1 MKALIAVLSLGF
13 LLSPA
18 LVMADDATAQTGTP
32 PQPSS
37 SMRQAMEQAHAQMQ
51 QMNLQARQQM
61 LASLTPAHRA
71 ALANIVGQLAISPN
85 PNYEVA
91 AQQIDRLLTQSE
103 GQAILRTHTSLR
115 TQQRAM
121 MEQMRAQFEASLTPE
136 QQAQMQA
143 RRSAMEANRGAMGQA
158 SPQDLAARTPD
169 PGRILLETAV
179 GRGEGRGGFMMHGGP
194 GPGGPPPGA

>member
-1 MKALIAVLSLGF
+1 MKTLIAALSLGF

-18 LVMADDATAQTGTP
+18 LVMADDATAQTGAP
-32 PQPSS
+32 PEPPAA
-37 SMRQAMEQAHAQMQ
+37 MRQAMEQARTQMQ

-85 PNYEVA
+85 PNYQVA

-115 TQQRAM
+115 AQQKVM
-121 MEQMRAQFEASLTPE
+121 MEQMRTQFEASLTPE

-143 RRSAMEANRGAMGQA
+143 RRSAMEANRRPMDQA
-158 SPQDLAARTPD
+158 REQSAAAWTPD
-169 PGRILLETAV
+169 PGRILLETSL
-179 GRGEGRGGFMMHGGP
+179 GRGEGHAGFMRGP
-194 GPGGPPPGA
+194 GGPGGPPPGA